1 MVRRN
6 DSRSKSIARR
16 EGRAR
21 FRVEEK
27 RGEEEEEGRGGEE
40 EGGGGEE
47 SIERKENRIPFPNG
61 TNSFDTG
68 ISAFERVTLAVIRRR
83 GRDFARDRNIHP
95 RGRNG
100 WRTQLPGS
108 FLTGGPCG
116 SPSLSLSLSPFLR
129 LSFML
134 SISFDPPFLPVS
146 FLLSHWRSRDT
157 YGFLVC
163 SLFLSLSL
171 GAHGHDGHDHDDGH
185 DVSRTL
191 VRRLLLLATFALFL
205 LFPFLPLSLASAGN
219 SERRS
224 PRRIAREHGIPLLR
238 CPVILKNTPA
248 K

>member
-21 FRVEEK
+21 FRVDEK
-27 RGEEEEEGRGGEE
+27 GKRRGTGERGGE
-40 EGGGGEE
+40 GGGEE

-116 SPSLSLSLSPFLR
+116 SPSLSLSLSLSHTLSPSLFHALNLLR
-129 LSFML
+129 SSLSPGF
-134 SISFDPPFLPVS
+134 VS
-146 FLLSHWRSRDT
+146 FI
-157 YGFLVC
+157 
-163 SLFLSLSL
+163 
-171 GAHGHDGHDHDDGH
+171 
-185 DVSRTL
+185 
-191 VRRLLLLATFALFL
+191 
-205 LFPFLPLSLASAGN
+205 SLAQ
-219 SERRS
+219 
-224 PRRIAREHGIPLLR
+224 P
-238 CPVILKNTPA
+238 
-248 K
+248 